1 MLIWAP
7 LPTPW
12 LIVDK
17 LDSFK
22 TFNWMIQQNTNNKLT
37 ADHAQQLELL
47 SVCMAQLNDVVLITD
62 ARPSLEGGPRIVYV
76 NEAFVRVTGYPRAQA
91 LGRSPRFLQGK
102 NTQPAELML
111 IRQALDADQA
121 VRVELINYTL
131 EGQEFWVDLDIV
143 PVMNAAGLC
152 INYIGI
158 QRDITEKKKAQA
170 LVEQLAHHDALT
182 GLANRRL
189 LTDRLK
195 QTLASCARQPV
206 YCGLLVI
213 DLDNF
218 KSLNDTFGHAQGD
231 ALLVEVASRLKA
243 CVRDVDTVA
252 RLGGDEFVVLIQ
264 SLGNDPAEA
273 ASNAETVARKI
284 LHRLGQNFTFE
295 DVSYHLTA
303 SMGIVLF
310 NSAKSPMDQL
320 LKQSDLAM
328 YQAKAAGRNTF
339 RFFDAGMQ
347 VMVDER
353 SWLGGE
359 LRQALAQKQFTLHY
373 QAQFDTE
380 RGLVGAEALLRWDC
394 PGRGQVPPAVF
405 IPLAEQMGLIKSL
418 GNWVLEAACETLVHW
433 ATLPALSHL
442 MLSINVSPKQFQ
454 MPDFVESVMACLQR
468 SGARPDRL
476 KLELTEGML
485 IHDLR
490 DVNTKM
496 ASLKAQGIGLS
507 LDDFGT
513 GYSSLNYLRRLSLNE
528 LKIDQTFVQNV
539 LTNENDAAI
548 TRTIV
553 TLGQS
558 LGLEVLAEGVETLAQ
573 KEFLISI
580 GCHAFQGYLFSKP
593 LPLKAFETFVTLC
606 D

>member
-1 MLIWAP
+1 
-7 LPTPW
+7 
-12 LIVDK
+12 
-17 LDSFK
+17 
-22 TFNWMIQQNTNNKLT
+22 MIQQNTNNKIT
-37 ADHAQQLELL
+37 ADSAQLELL

-62 ARPSLEGGPRIVYV
+62 ARPTHEGGPRIVYV
-76 NEAFVRVTGYPRAQA
+76 NDAFVRVTGYPRAKVI
-91 LGRSPRFLQGK
+91 GRSPRFLQGK
-102 NTQPAELML
+102 NTQPAELQL
-111 IRQALDADQA
+111 ILQALDTCQA
-121 VRVELINYTL
+121 VRVELLYYTDA
-131 EGQEFWVDLDIV
+131 GIEFWVDVDIV
-143 PVMNAAGLC
+143 PVINAAGLC
-152 INYIGI
+152 INFISI

-182 GLANRRL
+182 NLANRRL

-195 QTLASCARQPV
+195 QTLAACARQPV
-206 YCGLLVI
+206 FCGLLVI

-231 ALLVEVASRLKA
+231 ALLVEVACRLKA

-264 SLGNDPAEA
+264 SLGSDPAEA

-295 DVSYHLTA
+295 DASYHLTA
-303 SMGIVLF
+303 SLGIVLF
-310 NSAKSPMDQL
+310 NSAKSAMDEL

-373 QAQFDTE
+373 QAQFDAV

-394 PGRGQVPPAVF
+394 PGRGEVPPAVF
-405 IPLAEQMGLIKSL
+405 IPLAEQIGLIKSL
-418 GNWVLEAACETLVHW
+418 GNWVLEAACQTLVRW
-433 ATLPALSHL
+433 STLPALSHL
-442 MLSINVSPKQFQ
+442 TLSINVSPKQFQ
-454 MPDFVESVMACLQR
+454 MPDFVQSVMECLQR

-513 GYSSLNYLRRLSLNE
+513 GYSSLNYLRRLSLNQ

-553 TLGQS
+553 RLGQS

-573 KEFLISI
+573 KEFLIGI

-593 LPLKAFETFVTLC
+593 LPLKAFEAFSTLGEQA
-606 D
+606 

>member
-1 MLIWAP
+1 
-7 LPTPW
+7 
-12 LIVDK
+12 
-17 LDSFK
+17 
-22 TFNWMIQQNTNNKLT
+22 MIQQNTNT
-37 ADHAQQLELL
+37 TTAADHAKPLELL
-47 SVCMAQLNDVVLITD
+47 GVCIAQLNDVVLITD
-62 ARPSLEGGPRIVYV
+62 ARTAQEGGPRIVYV
-76 NEAFVRVTGYPRAQA
+76 NDAFERVTGYSREQA
-91 LGRSPRFLQGK
+91 IGQSPRFLQGK
-102 NTQPAELML
+102 NTQPAELAL
-111 IRQALDADQA
+111 IAQALAKDRA
-121 VRVELINYTL
+121 VRVELINYTR

-143 PVMNAAGLC
+143 PVTDASGLC
-152 INYIGI
+152 RNYIGI

-189 LTDRLK
+189 LADRLK
-195 QTLASCARQPV
+195 QTLAACARQPV

-218 KSLNDTFGHAQGD
+218 KSMNDTFGHLQGD
-231 ALLVEVASRLKA
+231 ALLVEVAHRLKA

-264 SLGNDPAEA
+264 SVGSDPAEA
-273 ASNAETVARKI
+273 ASNAETVARKV
-284 LHRLGQNFTFE
+284 LLRLGQNFTFE
-295 DVSYHLTA
+295 EASYHLTA
-303 SMGIVLF
+303 SLGIALF
-310 NSAKSPMDQL
+310 NNARASMDEL
-320 LKQSDLAM
+320 LKQSDLAL

-373 QAQFDTE
+373 QAQFDTV

-405 IPLAEQMGLIKSL
+405 IPLAEQIGLIKSL
-418 GNWVLEAACETLVHW
+418 GNWVLEAACQTLVHW
-433 ATLPALSHL
+433 AALPALSHL
-442 MLSINVSPKQFQ
+442 TLSINVSPKQFQ
-454 MPDFVESVMACLQR
+454 MPDFVQSVMQCLER

-513 GYSSLNYLRRLSLNE
+513 GYSSLNYLRRLSLNQ

-539 LTNENDAAI
+539 LTNDNDAAI

-553 TLGQS
+553 ALGQS
-558 LGLEVLAEGVETLAQ
+558 LGLEVLAEGVETLEQ
-573 KEFLISI
+573 KEFLIQI
-580 GCHAFQGYLFSKP
+580 GCHAFQGYFFSKP
-593 LPLKAFETFVTLC
+593 LPLSAFESFVTLC

>member
-1 MLIWAP
+1 
-7 LPTPW
+7 
-12 LIVDK
+12 
-17 LDSFK
+17 
-22 TFNWMIQQNTNNKLT
+22 MIQAKPNHPPE
-37 ADHAQQLELL
+37 DERAQQLELL
-47 SVCMAQLNDVVLITD
+47 SACMDQLNDVVLITD
-62 ARPSLEGGPRIVYV
+62 AGPAHEGGPRIVYV
-76 NEAFVRVTGYPRAQA
+76 NDAFERVTGYARAQA
-91 LGRSPRFLQGK
+91 IGQSPRFLQGK
-102 NTQPAELML
+102 NTQPAELAL
-111 IRQALDADQA
+111 ITLSLKAEQA
-121 VRVELINYTL
+121 VRVELINYTR

-143 PVMNAAGLC
+143 PLKNAQGRC
-152 INYIGI
+152 INYVAI
-158 QRDITEKKKAQA
+158 QRDISDRKKSQAQI
-170 LVEQLAHHDALT
+170 EQLAQHDALT

-189 LTDRLK
+189 LADRLK
-195 QTLASCARQPV
+195 QTLAACARQAV

-218 KSLNDTFGHAQGD
+218 KPLNDTFGHAQGD
-231 ALLVEVASRLKA
+231 ALLIEVAQRLSA

-264 SLGNDPAEA
+264 SVGTDSAEA

-284 LHRLGQNFTFE
+284 LNRLGQNFSIE
-295 DVSYHLTA
+295 DASYHLTA
-303 SMGIVLF
+303 SLGIALF
-310 NSAKSPMDQL
+310 NSPDKPMAAL
-320 LKQSDLAM
+320 LKQADLAM
-328 YQAKAAGRNTF
+328 YQAKSAGRNTF

-353 SWLGGE
+353 TWLGGE
-359 LRQALAQKQFTLHY
+359 LRHALAKKQFTLHY
-373 QAQFDTE
+373 QPQVDTV

-394 PGRGQVPPAVF
+394 PGRGQVSPEVF
-405 IPLAEQMGLIKSL
+405 IPLAEQIGLIKEL
-418 GNWVLEAACETLVHW
+418 GNWVLESACQTLVHW
-433 ATLPALSHL
+433 SNLAALAHL
-442 MLSINVSPKQFQ
+442 TLSINVSPKQFQ
-454 MPDFVESVMACLQR
+454 MPDFVGSVLACLHR
-468 SGARPDRL
+468 TGARPDRL

-485 IHDLR
+485 IHDLP

-496 ASLKAQGIGLS
+496 ACLKAQGIGLS

-513 GYSSLNYLRRLSLNE
+513 GYSSLNYLRRLSLNQ

-573 KEFLISI
+573 KEFLMQI
-580 GCHAFQGYLFSKP
+580 GCHAFQGYFFSKP
-593 LPLKAFETFVTLC
+593 LSALAFEAFVARC

>member
-1 MLIWAP
+1 
-7 LPTPW
+7 
-12 LIVDK
+12 
-17 LDSFK
+17 
-22 TFNWMIQQNTNNKLT
+22 MIQQSTNNEID
-37 ADHAQQLELL
+37 ADKAQQLELL
-47 SVCMAQLNDVVLITD
+47 SVCMAQINDVVLITD
-62 ARPSLEGGPRIVYV
+62 ARPSHEGGPRIVYV
-76 NEAFVRVTGYPRAQA
+76 NEAFVRVTGFTRAQA

-111 IRQALDADQA
+111 IRQAMNADQA

-131 EGQEFWVDLDIV
+131 EGVEFWVDLDIV

-152 INYIGI
+152 VNYIGI
-158 QRDITEKKKAQA
+158 QRDITEKKKAQV
-170 LVEQLAHHDALT
+170 LVEQLAHQDALT

-189 LTDRLK
+189 LADRLK
-195 QTLASCARQPV
+195 QTLAACARQPV
-206 YCGLLVI
+206 YSGLLMI

-218 KSLNDTFGHAQGD
+218 KSLNDTFGHLPGD
-231 ALLVEVASRLKA
+231 ALLVEVACRLTA

-252 RLGGDEFVVLIQ
+252 RSGGDEFVVLIQ
-264 SLGNDPAEA
+264 RVGIDPAEA

-295 DVSYHLTA
+295 ETSYHLTA
-303 SMGIVLF
+303 SLGIALF
-310 NSAKSPMDQL
+310 NSTKLPMDEL

-359 LRQALAQKQFTLHY
+359 LRQALAEKKFTLHY
-373 QAQFDTE
+373 QAQFDAV
-380 RGLVGAEALLRWDC
+380 RGLVGAEALLRWEC
-394 PGRGQVPPAVF
+394 PGRGPVSPAVF
-405 IPLAEQMGLIKSL
+405 IPLAEQIGLIKSL
-418 GNWVLEAACETLVHW
+418 GNWVLETACQTLVCW
-433 ATLPALSHL
+433 STLPALSHL
-442 MLSINVSPKQFQ
+442 TLSINVSPKQFQ
-454 MPDFVESVMACLQR
+454 MPDFVQSVMECLQR
-468 SGARPDRL
+468 SGARPERL

-490 DVNTKM
+490 DVNAKM
-496 ASLKAQGIGLS
+496 TSLKEQGIGLS

-513 GYSSLNYLRRLSLNE
+513 GYSSLNYLRRLSLNQ
-528 LKIDQTFVQNV
+528 LKIDQTFIQNV

-558 LGLEVLAEGVETLAQ
+558 LGLEVLAEGVETRAQ
-573 KEFLISI
+573 RDFLMSI
-580 GCHAFQGYLFSKP
+580 GCHAFQGYFFSKP
-593 LPLKAFETFVTLC
+593 LPLKAFEAFVSSC

>member
-1 MLIWAP
+1 
-7 LPTPW
+7 
-12 LIVDK
+12 
-17 LDSFK
+17 
-22 TFNWMIQQNTNNKLT
+22 MIQQNTNT
-37 ADHAQQLELL
+37 TTAADHAKPLELL
-47 SVCMAQLNDVVLITD
+47 GVCIAQLNDVVLITD
-62 ARPSLEGGPRIVYV
+62 ARTAQEGGPRIVYV
-76 NEAFVRVTGYPRAQA
+76 NDAFERVTGYSREQA
-91 LGRSPRFLQGK
+91 IGQSPRFLQGK
-102 NTQPAELML
+102 NTQPAELVL
-111 IRQALDADQA
+111 IAQALAKDRA
-121 VRVELINYTL
+121 VRVELINYTR

-143 PVMNAAGLC
+143 PVIDASGLC
-152 INYIGI
+152 VNYIGI

-189 LTDRLK
+189 LADRLK
-195 QTLASCARQPV
+195 QTLAACARQPV

-218 KSLNDTFGHAQGD
+218 KSMNDTFGHLQGD
-231 ALLVEVASRLKA
+231 ALLVEVAHRLKA

-264 SLGNDPAEA
+264 SVGSDPAEA
-273 ASNAETVARKI
+273 ASNAETVARKV
-284 LHRLGQNFTFE
+284 LLRLGQNFTFE
-295 DVSYHLTA
+295 EASYHLTA
-303 SMGIVLF
+303 SLGIALF
-310 NSAKSPMDQL
+310 NSARASMDEL
-320 LKQSDLAM
+320 LKQSDLAL

-373 QAQFDTE
+373 QAQFDMV

-405 IPLAEQMGLIKSL
+405 IPLAEQIGLIKSL
-418 GNWVLEAACETLVHW
+418 GNWVLEAACQTLVHW
-433 ATLPALSHL
+433 AALPALSHL
-442 MLSINVSPKQFQ
+442 TLSINVSPKQFQ
-454 MPDFVESVMACLQR
+454 MPDFVQSVMQCLER

-513 GYSSLNYLRRLSLNE
+513 GYSSLNYLRRLSLNQ

-539 LTNENDAAI
+539 LTNDNDAAI

-553 TLGQS
+553 ALGQS

-573 KEFLISI
+573 KEFLTQI
-580 GCHAFQGYLFSKP
+580 GCHAFQGYFFSKP
-593 LPLKAFETFVTLC
+593 LPLPAFESFVTLC

>member
-1 MLIWAP
+1 MFQP
-7 LPTPW
+7 N
-12 LIVDK
+12 K
-17 LDSFK
+17 
-22 TFNWMIQQNTNNKLT
+22 NNQVEGVC
-37 ADHAQQLELL
+37 AQQLELL
-47 SVCMAQLNDVVLITD
+47 GLCLAQLNDVVLITD
-62 ARPSLEGGPRIVYV
+62 AQSEREGGPRIVYV
-76 NEAFVRVTGYPRAQA
+76 NDAFVRVTGYARNQA
-91 LGRSPRFLQGK
+91 LGQSPRFLQGK
-102 NTQPAELML
+102 NTQPAELAL
-111 IRQALDADQA
+111 IAQALAQDRA
-121 VRVELINYTL
+121 VRVELINYTR

-143 PVMNAAGLC
+143 PVTDASGLC
-152 INYIGI
+152 VNYIGI

-189 LTDRLK
+189 LADRLK
-195 QTLASCARQPV
+195 QTLAACARQTV
-206 YCGLLVI
+206 YCGLLVL

-218 KSLNDTFGHAQGD
+218 KSLNDTFGHLQGD
-231 ALLVEVASRLKA
+231 ALLVEVAHRLKA

-264 SLGNDPAEA
+264 SLGIDAAEA

-284 LHRLGQNFTFE
+284 LNRLGQNFDFG
-295 DVSYHLTA
+295 DASYHLTA
-303 SMGIVLF
+303 SLGIALF
-310 NSAKSPMDQL
+310 NGASKPMDAL

-339 RFFDAGMQ
+339 RFFDAAMQ

-353 SWLGGE
+353 SWLGSE

-373 QAQFDTE
+373 QAQFDTR
-380 RGLVGAEALLRWDC
+380 RGLVGAEALLRWEC
-394 PGRGQVPPAVF
+394 PGRGAVSPAIFV
-405 IPLAEQMGLIKSL
+405 PLAEQIGLIKSL
-418 GNWVLEAACETLVHW
+418 GNWVLEAACLTLVHW
-433 ATLPALSHL
+433 SALPSMSHL
-442 MLSINVSPKQFQ
+442 TLSVNVSPKQFQ
-454 MPDFVESVMACLQR
+454 MPDFVESVLACLQR
-468 SGARPDRL
+468 TGARPDRL

-485 IHDLR
+485 IHDLQ

-496 ASLKAQGIGLS
+496 ARLKSHGIGLS
-507 LDDFGT
+507 LDDFGM
-513 GYSSLNYLRRLSLNE
+513 GYSSLNYLRRLSLNQ

-573 KEFLISI
+573 KEFLMQI
-580 GCHAFQGYLFSKP
+580 GCHSFQGYFFSKP
-593 LPLKAFETFVTLC
+593 LPSLAFEAFAARSG
-606 D
+606 

>member
-1 MLIWAP
+1 
-7 LPTPW
+7 
-12 LIVDK
+12 
-17 LDSFK
+17 
-22 TFNWMIQQNTNNKLT
+22 
-37 ADHAQQLELL
+37 
-47 SVCMAQLNDVVLITD
+47 
-62 ARPSLEGGPRIVYV
+62 
-76 NEAFVRVTGYPRAQA
+76 
-91 LGRSPRFLQGK
+91 
-102 NTQPAELML
+102 
-111 IRQALDADQA
+111 
-121 VRVELINYTL
+121 
-131 EGQEFWVDLDIV
+131 
-143 PVMNAAGLC
+143 
-152 INYIGI
+152 
-158 QRDITEKKKAQA
+158 

-189 LTDRLK
+189 LADRLK
-195 QTLASCARQPV
+195 QTLAACARQPV

-218 KSLNDTFGHAQGD
+218 KSMNDTFGHLQGD
-231 ALLVEVASRLKA
+231 ALLVEVAHRLKA

-264 SLGNDPAEA
+264 SVGSDPAEA
-273 ASNAETVARKI
+273 ASNAETVARKV
-284 LHRLGQNFTFE
+284 LLRLGQNFTFE
-295 DVSYHLTA
+295 EASYHLTA
-303 SMGIVLF
+303 SLGIALF
-310 NSAKSPMDQL
+310 NSARASMDEL
-320 LKQSDLAM
+320 LKQSDLAL

-373 QAQFDTE
+373 QAQFDMV

-405 IPLAEQMGLIKSL
+405 IPLAEQIGLIKSL
-418 GNWVLEAACETLVHW
+418 GNWVLEAACQTLVHW
-433 ATLPALSHL
+433 AALPALSHL
-442 MLSINVSPKQFQ
+442 TLSINVSPKQFQ
-454 MPDFVESVMACLQR
+454 MPDFVQSVMQCLER

-513 GYSSLNYLRRLSLNE
+513 GYSSLNYLRRLSLNQ

-539 LTNENDAAI
+539 LTNDNDAAV

-553 TLGQS
+553 ALGQS

-573 KEFLISI
+573 KDFLMQI
-580 GCHAFQGYLFSKP
+580 GCHAFQGYFFSKP
-593 LPLKAFETFVTLC
+593 LPLTAFESFVTLC

>member
-1 MLIWAP
+1 MLIWEP
-7 LPTPW
+7 LHTPW
-12 LIVDK
+12 LIADK

-22 TFNWMIQQNTNNKLT
+22 TFNLMIQQNTNNNL
-37 ADHAQQLELL
+37 AAENAEQLELL
-47 SVCMAQLNDVVLITD
+47 SICMAQLNDVVLITD
-62 ARPSLEGGPRIVYV
+62 ARPSFEGGPRIVYV
-76 NEAFVRVTGYPRAQA
+76 NEAFERVTGYPRTQA
-91 LGRSPRFLQGK
+91 LGRSPRLLQGK
-102 NTQPAELML
+102 NTQPGELMR
-111 IRQALDADQA
+111 IRQALDAFQA

-143 PVMNAAGLC
+143 PVKNAAGLC
-152 INYIGI
+152 VNYIGI
-158 QRDITEKKKAQA
+158 QRDITEKKQDQA

-189 LTDRLK
+189 LADRLK
-195 QTLASCARQPV
+195 QTLAACARQPV

-231 ALLVEVASRLKA
+231 ALLIEVACRLRA

-264 SLGNDPAEA
+264 SVGSDPAEA

-295 DVSYHLTA
+295 EASYHLTA
-303 SMGIVLF
+303 SLGIALF
-310 NSAKSPMDQL
+310 NSAKSPMDEL

-405 IPLAEQMGLIKSL
+405 IPLAEQIGLIKAL

-433 ATLPALSHL
+433 STLPALSHL
-442 MLSINVSPKQFQ
+442 TLSINVSPKQFQ
-454 MPDFVESVMACLQR
+454 MPDFVQSVMQCLQR

-513 GYSSLNYLRRLSLNE
+513 GYSSLNYLRRLSLNQ

-593 LPLKAFETFVTLC
+593 LPAQAFEAFVTLC